1 MTAIHGRQLILLPAS
16 FTIHRLAPNA
26 MPPASLLRQKP
37 WFMARTEEE
46 LSIVC
51 PSDVPLESDRA
62 EPGWVCFKVVG
73 PLAFE
78 EVGILARLSGI
89 MAGEKISIFAV
100 STFDTDYILIRRS
113 DQERALG
120 RLRASGYIIEMVDE
134 PGRAS

>member
-1 MTAIHGRQLILLPAS
+1 
-16 FTIHRLAPNA
+16 
-26 MPPASLLRQKP
+26 
-37 WFMARTEEE
+37 
-46 LSIVC
+46 
-51 PSDVPLESDRA
+51 
-62 EPGWVCFKVVG
+62 
-73 PLAFE
+73 
-78 EVGILARLSGI
+78 